1 MTTKNIERLVDANLN
16 RLREALRTLEDVQRY
31 IYDNGE
37 LSSQFKELRHQLTPL
52 FNTNR
57 LQFRDI
63 EGDVSKTSTKS
74 EMSRNSLNDLTAAN
88 FSRATESARVLEEAF
103 KLIDVESSAT
113 AKSIRYKLYALEK
126 KVYGFWV

>member
-1 MTTKNIERLVDANLN
+1 VTTKNIERLVDANLN

>member
-126 KVYGFWV
+126 KVYGF